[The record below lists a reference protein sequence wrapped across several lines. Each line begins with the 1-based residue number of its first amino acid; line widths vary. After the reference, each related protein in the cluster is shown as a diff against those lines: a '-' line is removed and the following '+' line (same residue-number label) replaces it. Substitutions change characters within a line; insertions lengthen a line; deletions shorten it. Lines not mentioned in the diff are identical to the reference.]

1 MTEPSGTN
9 IEGEAPVAEEA
20 VEGEGV
26 TRHEDDVELER
37 TIGLSGA
44 VAIGVGT
51 MIGAG
56 IFVFPGIAAGRA
68 GPAASA
74 SFAVGAVVALLVAL
88 PASELATAMPRSG
101 GGYYFISRGMG
112 TVAGTVVG
120 IGLWLG
126 LVFASA
132 FYLVGFGE
140 YLSALVGF
148 DASGFVVG
156 SAVVAGVVL
165 TAVSLT
171 GTENVAKIQNVVVAL
186 LLSILVAFLAYG
198 AADALGAFGSE
209 TVPER
214 YAPYGYGPVLS
225 TAALVFTSYL
235 GFAQIATV
243 AGEVK
248 NPARNLPLG
257 MVGSVVAVG
266 IMYVVTVFVATSAV
280 GSEALRGYGET
291 AVVEVAREL
300 LGAPGA
306 LAVVGAGLLATVSSA
321 NASVLASS
329 RAVFA
334 LSRDALL
341 PRRAADVNLRYGT
354 PHIALA
360 LAGGPVVLLAAT
372 GRVEVLAEVASF
384 LHLVMYGL
392 ICFAL
397 IALRRSPPDWYDPDF
412 RTPLYPVVPLL
423 GGAASFALI
432 YYMQRASKI
441 VGGFVMLAAAAWYA
455 YYADDVSLRGAV

>member
-1 MTEPSGTN
+1 MESTETN
-9 IEGEAPVAEEA
+9 LKDESPAADEPTEDGDA
-20 VEGEGV
+20 
-26 TRHEDDVELER
+26 TRYEDDAELER
-37 TIGLSGA
+37 TIGLTGA

-51 MIGAG
+51 MVGAG

-74 SFAVGAVVALLVAL
+74 SFAVGAAVALLVGL

-112 TVAGTVVG
+112 TFAGTVVG

-140 YLSALVGF
+140 YLSALVGVNS
-148 DASGFVVG
+148 SGFVTA
-156 SAVVAGVVL
+156 SAVAAGVVL
-165 TAVSLT
+165 TTVSLT
-171 GTENVAKIQNVVVAL
+171 GTENVAKVQNAVVAV
-186 LLSILVAFLAYG
+186 LLSILVAFLSYG
-198 AADALGAFGSE
+198 VIDALGVFGS
-209 TVPER
+209 TAVPEQ
-214 YAPYGYGPVLS
+214 YAPYGYTPVLS

-248 NPARNLPLG
+248 NPSRNLPLS
-257 MVGSVVAVG
+257 MVGSVVVVG
-266 IMYVVTVFVATSAV
+266 VMYVVTVFVATSAV
-280 GSEALRGYGET
+280 GNDALRGLGET
-291 AVVEVAREL
+291 AVVEVARQL

-329 RAVFA
+329 RAVYA

-341 PRRAADVNLRYGT
+341 PKRVAAVNLRYGT
-354 PHIALA
+354 PHVALA
-360 LAGGPVVLLAAT
+360 LAGGPVVVLAST
-372 GRVEVLAEVASF
+372 GRVEVLAEVASL
-384 LHLVMYGL
+384 LHLAMYGL
-392 ICFAL
+392 VCFAL
-397 IALRRSPPDWYDPDF
+397 IALRLSPPDWYDPDF
-412 RTPLYPVVPLL
+412 RTPLYPVVPAL
-423 GGAASFALI
+423 GGTASFALI

-441 VGGFVMLAAAAWYA
+441 VGVFVMAAAAAWCF